1 MDKKTNAKVINN
13 MAEKIEAL
21 ETNIKELE
29 QKANRTGQF
38 HLDAINERISKLEK
52 INLLNADRNIK
63 NMEHFE
69 KIVDKIEVLENNL
82 ITGVST
88 LKSHV
93 ADSEIKIEDSIDKL
107 NERCDILTKC
117 DTKIIDCLDD
127 IDDKFDDVEAK
138 NFVVKRDIDTINEE
152 HEMFLRQLENKFIT
166 AVIERKYNNNEGGNN
181 E

>member
-1 MDKKTNAKVINN
+1 MDKKTMERVINN

-21 ETNIKELE
+21 ETNMKELE

-69 KIVDKIEVLENNL
+69 NL
-82 ITGVST
+82 G
-88 LKSHV
+88 
-93 ADSEIKIEDSIDKL
+93 DSIDKL
-107 NERCDILTKC
+107 NKRCDILTKC
-117 DTKIIDCLDD
+117 DTKIIECLDD

-138 NFVVKRDIDTINEE
+138 NFVVKRDVDTAIYD
-152 HEMFLRQLENKFIT
+152 HEMFLKQLEDKFI
-166 AVIERKYNNNEGGNN
+166 NNNEGENN

>member
-1 MDKKTNAKVINN
+1 MDKKTNIKVINN
-13 MAEKIEAL
+13 MAERIEAL
-21 ETNIKELE
+21 DDKIKRLDISAYNNLANLE
-29 QKANRTGQF
+29 IDVNAR
-38 HLDAINERISKLEK
+38 LEKLEK

-93 ADSEIKIEDSIDKL
+93 ADSEIKIENNMKSL
-107 NERCDILTKC
+107 NERCDDL
-117 DTKIIDCLDD
+117 
-127 IDDKFDDVEAK
+127 EAK
-138 NFVVKRDIDTINEE
+138 NFVVKRDVDTVIEE
-152 HEMFLRQLENKFIT
+152 HEMFLKQLEDKFI
-166 AVIERKYNNNEGGNN
+166 NNNKGGNN